1 MLQISNSWDAL
12 GKSSVVGG
20 ENYNYTQLVADIKSL
35 LDDEANL
42 RGAANSDS
50 NIDGAYTQCMLYEYA
65 LRILGTQMG
74 DMNREGVT
82 YDQLYQMVSS
92 IETNTKSIQTSS
104 EEVRGL
110 VENITNEL
118 ESVKS
123 KLETI
128 RDNG

>member
-1 MLQISNSWDAL
+1 
-12 GKSSVVGG
+12 
-20 ENYNYTQLVADIKSL
+20 
-35 LDDEANL
+35 
-42 RGAANSDS
+42 
-50 NIDGAYTQCMLYEYA
+50 MLYEYA